1 MEARSTGK
9 GWTYAE
15 FARLPSDG
23 GVRHE
28 VIAGELVV
36 TPAPGVRHQRIV
48 TDMAVLL
55 STFVRAHDLGQ
66 VFVGPV
72 DLLFAEGDY
81 LEPDV
86 VVLLHERLH
95 LLSDRGIEGPPDLV
109 IEVASPSTAARDRGI
124 KLERYRHYGVPE
136 YWIVDGDGRS
146 IEVWRFATGATA
158 PAVYGRG
165 DVIEWDP
172 GTGPAIM
179 EIRVDELLD

>member
-15 FARLPSDG
+15 FARLPSEG
-23 GVRHE
+23 GTRHE

-36 TPAPGVRHQRIV
+36 APAAGVRHQRTV
-48 TDMAVLL
+48 TDVAVLL
-55 STFVRAHDLGQ
+55 STFVRAHDLGE

-86 VVLLHERLH
+86 VVVLHERLH

-109 IEVASPSTAARDRGI
+109 IEVVSPSTAARDRGP

-136 YWIVDGDGRS
+136 YWIVDGDARS
-146 IEVWRFATGATA
+146 IEVWRFATGAAA
-158 PAVYGRG
+158 PAVHGAG
-165 DVIEWDP
+165 DVVEWEP
-172 GTGPAIM
+172 GTGPAIL
-179 EIRVDELLD
+179 EIPVDELLD